1 VTNQPPFQIQFC
13 WAAMRAN
20 FRPLRHNGVSADGAP
35 TCRNVSPMHNI
46 FVDRFPS
53 TKSTLPAPML
63 LSPQNESVLNQYPRK
78 TELKWKAIP
87 GALSYVVQVDIRG
100 LTENGTWYWASEK
113 GMSYKQET
121 TSNTAFTFEFSGA
134 QPGRWRMWAVGS
146 DASEGMKSDWWNFR
160 YSKWACA

>member
-1 VTNQPPFQIQFC
+1 MRKIGIIMYGVTGRMGANQHLGRSIAAIRKRGGVQLSDQSTAFQIQFC

-87 GALSYVVQVDIRG
+87 GAVSYVVQVDIRG
-100 LTENGTWYWASEK
+100 LTENGTWYW
-113 GMSYKQET
+113 
-121 TSNTAFTFEFSGA
+121 
-134 QPGRWRMWAVGS
+134 
-146 DASEGMKSDWWNFR
+146 
-160 YSKWACA
+160 